1 MTEHIQIGNATIY
14 LGDCAEVMQ
23 DESITFD
30 AIVTDPPYLFDS
42 SGGGIFRKNRTVMDQ
57 IADHGLDQGFD
68 ISTLPLNRARSAV
81 FFCHNDQL
89 PDLLE
94 VLRKK
99 FERFAVCQW
108 HKSNPMPVANKHYR
122 PDTEFYVHA
131 WSKGGHP
138 IGELG
143 QLGRYIITP
152 VGKSIYDHPTVKPL
166 TVMSKIVGNVQGD
179 IILDPFMGTG
189 STGIAALQYGRR
201 FIGIERERK
210 FFEIAVS
217 RFEALVSE
225 PRMFTA

>member
-1 MTEHIQIGNATIY
+1 MTEHIQIGNATLY
-14 LGDCAEVMQ
+14 LGDCADVLK

-42 SGGGIFRKNRTVMDQ
+42 SGGGMFRRNRTVMDQ
-57 IADHGLDQGFD
+57 IAEHGLDQGFD
-68 ISTLPLNRARSAV
+68 ISTLPLNRARSTV

-89 PDLLE
+89 PDLLI
-94 VLRKK
+94 VLREK
-99 FERFAVCQW
+99 FARFAVCQW

-131 WSKGGHP
+131 WNKDGHP
-138 IGELG
+138 VGELG

-166 TVMSKIVGNVQGD
+166 TVMAKIIGNVQGD
-179 IILDPFMGTG
+179 RILDPFMGTG

-210 FFEIAVS
+210 FFDIAVS

>member
-1 MTEHIQIGNATIY
+1 MTEHIQIGNATLY
-14 LGDCAEVMQ
+14 LGDCAEVLL

-42 SGGGIFRKNRTVMDQ
+42 SGGGMFRKNRTVMDQ

-68 ISTLPLNRARSAV
+68 ISTLPLHRARSAV

-89 PDLLE
+89 PDLLV
-94 VLRKK
+94 VLREK
-99 FERFAVCQW
+99 FSRFAVCQW

-122 PDTEFYVHA
+122 PDTEFYIHA
-131 WSKGGHP
+131 WNKDGHP
-138 IGELG
+138 VGDLG

-166 TVMSKIVGNVQGD
+166 TVMAKIIGNVQGD
-179 IILDPFMGTG
+179 VILDPFMGTG

-210 FFEIAVS
+210 FFDIAIS
-217 RFEALVSE
+217 RFEALASE